1 MERKTITIEQIIENP
16 NLDLSER
23 INKLSQ
29 DKRWS
34 KEDLKELAIASI
46 KQEYE
51 FWLNERKNISTRTD
65 EMLKKILNGHF
76 LSKSEEFE
84 MVCDDSKKVELYSK
98 YESLKK
104 RIKDNNGITL
114 ENFYELCQ
122 VIGIDSEII
131 ELIRLEFERKGLII
145 DSYMKEESYQK

>member
-23 INKLSQ
+23 INKFSQ

-51 FWLNERKNISTRTD
+51 FWLNERKNVSARTD
-65 EMLKKILNGHF
+65 ELLKKILDGHF
-76 LSKSEEFE
+76 LSKIEEFE
-84 MVCDDSKKVELYSK
+84 MVCDDPKKVELYSK

-104 RIKDNNGITL
+104 RIKDNTGITL
-114 ENFYELCQ
+114 EDFYELCQ

>member
-51 FWLNERKNISTRTD
+51 FWLNERKNVSARTD
-65 EMLKKILNGHF
+65 ELLKKILDGHF
-76 LSKSEEFE
+76 LSKIEGFE
-84 MVCDDSKKVELYSK
+84 MMCDDPEKVELYSK

-114 ENFYELCQ
+114 EDFYELCQ
-122 VIGIDSEII
+122 VIGIDSEFI
-131 ELIRLEFERKGLII
+131 ELIRIEFERKGLII

>member
-1 MERKTITIEQIIENP
+1 
-16 NLDLSER
+16 
-23 INKLSQ
+23 
-29 DKRWS
+29 
-34 KEDLKELAIASI
+34 
-46 KQEYE
+46 
-51 FWLNERKNISTRTD
+51 
-65 EMLKKILNGHF
+65 
-76 LSKSEEFE
+76 

-122 VIGIDSEII
+122 SIGIDSEII